1 MTTRTLARLRRVV
14 LGAAGAV
21 TGLALLLLLA
31 TVLDDRTI
39 SANQGTAVADV
50 LSVGR
55 TSAAISFTT
64 PDGTT
69 RAPELGVLYPTG
81 LTAGSRIEVEY
92 AVDDPALVRV
102 AGRGATL
109 ALVPVA
115 SVLVVTWLLAGAG
128 LVGLRRVSSSRELSS
143 AGPAARPPSGRRSA
157 GS

>member
-81 LTAGSRIEVEY
+81 LTAGSRIDVEY

-128 LVGLRRVSSSRELSS
+128 LVALRRALSRELSS